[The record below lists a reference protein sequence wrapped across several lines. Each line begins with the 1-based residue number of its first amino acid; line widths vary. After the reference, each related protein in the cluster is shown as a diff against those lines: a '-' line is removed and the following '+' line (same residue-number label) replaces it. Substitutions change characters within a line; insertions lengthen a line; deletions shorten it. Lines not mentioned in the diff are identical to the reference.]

1 MKHFGYIYCTEQLVL
16 ENKLEKWAD
25 CLEMV
30 GLSRAAVDCYING
43 YGNQLEQRYAEETSE
58 LYPAHRFVPWVVV
71 NNLPL
76 QENYQNF
83 VMYVCNAYGS
93 NQVPEACRILN
104 SSVETLSR
112 SNSSVEKLSNSPQ
125 VCYSNH

>member
-1 MKHFGYIYCTEQLVL
+1 VLCLCHLQMKHFGYIYCTEQLVL

-43 YGNQLEQRYAEETSE
+43 YGNQ
-58 LYPAHRFVPWVVV
+58 V
-71 NNLPL
+71 N
-76 QENYQNF
+76 
-83 VMYVCNAYGS
+83 
-93 NQVPEACRILN
+93 PEACRILN

-125 VCYSNH
+125 VCYSNHSQNLLLSNSFYTLRLDLQQSLHVS